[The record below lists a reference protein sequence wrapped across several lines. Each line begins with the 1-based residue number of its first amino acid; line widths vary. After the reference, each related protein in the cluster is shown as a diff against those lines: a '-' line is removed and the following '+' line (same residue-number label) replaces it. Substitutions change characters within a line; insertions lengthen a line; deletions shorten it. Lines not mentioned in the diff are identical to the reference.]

1 MKDIGKTVGFKD
13 MHPMQV
19 SAIMN
24 LISESIYLAMLLH
37 LQKQIQDLHGKL
49 EAIHDT
55 ANRVDSRSVSDS
67 NSDGPVDSGEK
78 WKPLLLR

>member
-24 LISESIYLAMLLH
+24 LISESIYLASMLGTEH
-37 LQKQIQDLHGKL
+37 VNDIT
-49 EAIHDT
+49 DT
-55 ANRVDSRSVSDS
+55 ADEVVKLFGGNSVTTVIIDH
-67 NSDGPVDSGEK
+67 
-78 WKPLLLR
+78 

>member
-24 LISESIYLAMLLH
+24 LISESIYLASMLGAEH
-37 LQKQIQDLHGKL
+37 VNDIT
-49 EAIHDT
+49 DT
-55 ANRVDSRSVSDS
+55 ADEVVKLFGGNSVTTVIIDH
-67 NSDGPVDSGEK
+67 
-78 WKPLLLR
+78 